1 MLSKATQVRSLLV
14 LLVLLFFQTVKAQQ
28 ARYIYIQSENNQLF
42 NVQLNGKNYSSN
54 STGYLL
60 IPQLTSGNYTIQLGF
75 PRSAAL
81 YSFNLSIG
89 QDDRGFSLK
98 LGVDNNWSLFD
109 MVSFNVIA
117 ASAVTEKA
125 KETEEIRAP
134 ATPVSSPLSQE
145 VKKTVETKQ
154 AANAELTPK
163 TIVVTTPAPVTAKTT
178 KHALPSAIRKIYE
191 KAGTEGVDLVYEVP
205 NGNKM
210 DTVILFVP
218 HLAK

>member
-14 LLVLLFFQTVKAQQ
+14 LLVLLFFQTVMAQQ

-60 IPQLTSGNYTIQLGF
+60 IPQLTSGNYAIQLGF

-81 YSFNLSIG
+81 YSFNLSVG

-109 MVSFNVIA
+109 MVSFNVIT

-125 KETEEIRAP
+125 KETEEVRAP

-145 VKKTVETKQ
+145 VKKPVETKQ
-154 AANAELTPK
+154 AADAALTPK
-163 TIVVTTPAPVTAKTT
+163 TTVVTTPATAKTT
-178 KHALPSAIRKIYE
+178 KHALQSIIRKIYE

>member
-14 LLVLLFFQTVKAQQ
+14 LLVLMFFQTVKAQQ
-28 ARYIYIQSENNQLF
+28 ARYVYIQSENNQLF

-60 IPQLTSGNYTIQLGF
+60 IPQLTSGNYTIRLGF
-75 PRSAAL
+75 PRSTAL
-81 YSFNLSIG
+81 YNFNLPIG

-154 AANAELTPK
+154 AADAELTPK
-163 TIVVTTPAPVTAKTT
+163 TTVVTTPAPVAAKTT
-178 KHALPSAIRKIYE
+178 KHTLQPIIRKIYE